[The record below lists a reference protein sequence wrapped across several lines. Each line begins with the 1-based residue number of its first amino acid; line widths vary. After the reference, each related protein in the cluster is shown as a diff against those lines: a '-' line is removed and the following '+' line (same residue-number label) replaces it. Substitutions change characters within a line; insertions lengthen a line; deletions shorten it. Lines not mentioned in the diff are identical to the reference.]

1 MTDTFEKL
9 RAMNV
14 IWDFA
19 DDYKIFPKSY
29 YPMDKNYKNIIE
41 GYKFKN
47 FRLDLFSSFFSYLK
61 KDNPFFEEFK
71 AITLLLLED
80 LSYKKLEKT
89 NLVIKDLRK
98 SYAKKILDKYQYKK
112 ETDNVY
118 EQIEKAYYGKIFNKP
133 ITEAKLVRDFY
144 AELFSID
151 TYKSSEIIEKLN
163 ELFKKYFLFER
174 FDQYNELFDQM
185 IQEEKPKNF
194 DHEDLEEADVE
205 KNIEDQFQIQSAEFN
220 GYIYFE
226 EKKEDMNKD
235 IFIFE
240 KSDKEKDKREDSF
253 IEDFYGKLS
262 ISKKRQELLEKEL
275 AKGIHK
281 SKKLYFTKGEYT
293 DSPNARFNQKVRKK
307 QREKT
312 KEYIENN
319 LSINN
324 RAVNELTRTIENS
337 LANHEE
343 DELYRKNYGL
353 LDSINVWR
361 APVLNESKVFFSNN
375 KDPKP
380 KFQLDLLIDG
390 SASQIK
396 RQNLVANQA
405 FIIAN
410 AMDKVNIPIR
420 VSSFSTLRDYTV
432 FNMYRDFK
440 DKGNNENIYNF
451 FASGAN
457 RDGLAFKTIH
467 KLINED
473 KNESVRKILIIL
485 SDGRP
490 NDEKHNINTV
500 NAKIKDQYIDK
511 KAVDDTAKEI
521 RSLKND
527 GIQVLGVFTGED
539 EDIENAKLIYGA
551 DFCRIKNLENF
562 SKIVSIYMK
571 NLIAN

>member
-19 DDYKIFPKSY
+19 DNYKIFPKSY

-71 AITLLLLED
+71 NITLLLLED
-80 LSYKKLEKT
+80 LSYRKLEKT

-112 ETDNVY
+112 ETDNIY
-118 EQIEKAYYGKIFNKP
+118 EQIEKAYYGKIFNNP

-144 AELFSID
+144 YELFSID
-151 TYKSSEIIEKLN
+151 TYKSSEIIDKLN
-163 ELFKKYFLFER
+163 DLFKKYFLFER

-185 IQEEKPKNF
+185 IKDEKPKNF
-194 DHEDLEEADVE
+194 DHDDLDESDIE

-240 KSDKEKDKREDSF
+240 KNDDQTDKREDSF

-293 DSPNARFNQKVRKK
+293 DSPNAKFNQKVRKK

-312 KEYIENN
+312 KE
-319 LSINN
+319 
-324 RAVNELTRTIENS
+324 
-337 LANHEE
+337 
-343 DELYRKNYGL
+343 
-353 LDSINVWR
+353 
-361 APVLNESKVFFSNN
+361 
-375 KDPKP
+375 
-380 KFQLDLLIDG
+380 
-390 SASQIK
+390 
-396 RQNLVANQA
+396 
-405 FIIAN
+405 
-410 AMDKVNIPIR
+410 
-420 VSSFSTLRDYTV
+420 
-432 FNMYRDFK
+432 
-440 DKGNNENIYNF
+440 
-451 FASGAN
+451 
-457 RDGLAFKTIH
+457 
-467 KLINED
+467 
-473 KNESVRKILIIL
+473 
-485 SDGRP
+485 
-490 NDEKHNINTV
+490 
-500 NAKIKDQYIDK
+500 
-511 KAVDDTAKEI
+511 
-521 RSLKND
+521 
-527 GIQVLGVFTGED
+527 
-539 EDIENAKLIYGA
+539 
-551 DFCRIKNLENF
+551 
-562 SKIVSIYMK
+562 
-571 NLIAN
+571 

>member
-14 IWDFA
+14 IWDYA
-19 DDYKIFPKSY
+19 SDYSIFPKNY

-41 GYKFKN
+41 GFKFKN

-71 AITLLLLED
+71 NITLLLLED
-80 LSYKKLEKT
+80 LSFRKLRKH
-89 NLVIKDLRK
+89 NLVIEDLRK
-98 SYAKKILDKYQYKK
+98 SFAKKALEKYRYKK
-112 ETDNVY
+112 ETENVY
-118 EQIEKAYYGKIFNKP
+118 EQIEKAYYEKVFGKTIK
-133 ITEAKLVRDFY
+133 EGKLVRDFY

-151 TYKSSEIIEKLN
+151 SYKSSEIIKDLDK
-163 ELFKKYFLFER
+163 LFKKYFIFER

-185 IQEEKPKNF
+185 IEEEKPKNF
-194 DHEDLEEADVE
+194 DSEDLDESEIE
-205 KNIEDQFQIQSAEFN
+205 KNIEDQFEIQSAEFN

-226 EKKEDMNKD
+226 EKKEDTNKD
-235 IFIFE
+235 IFVFE
-240 KSDKEKDKREDSF
+240 GNDKKNKREDNF
-253 IEDFYGKLS
+253 IEEFYGKLS
-262 ISKKRQELLEKEL
+262 ISKKKQEFLEREL

-281 SKKLYFTKGEYT
+281 NKRLYFTRGEYT
-293 DSPNARFNQKVRKK
+293 DSPNSKFNQKQRKK
-307 QREKT
+307 QSDKNRD
-312 KEYIENN
+312 YIEKN

-324 RAVNELTRTIENS
+324 RAINELKRTIENS
-337 LANHEE
+337 LSNYEE

-353 LDSINVWR
+353 LDSVNVWK
-361 APVLNESKVFFSNN
+361 APILNDSKVFFSNN

-380 KFQLDLLIDG
+380 KFQIDLLIDG

-396 RQNLVANQA
+396 RQEVVADQA
-405 FIIAN
+405 YIIAN

-432 FNMYRDFK
+432 FNLYRDYK
-440 DKGNNENIYNF
+440 DKGENDKIFDF

-467 KLINED
+467 KLINENND
-473 KNESVRKILIIL
+473 EGVRKILIIL

-500 NAKIKDQYIDK
+500 NAKIKDQYVDK
-511 KAVDDTAKEI
+511 RAVDDTAKEI
-521 RSLKND
+521 RSLKSD
-527 GIQVLGVFTGED
+527 GISVLGVFTGED
-539 EDIENAKLIYGA
+539 EDIDKAKLIYGS
-551 DFCRIKNLENF
+551 DFCRITKLENF
-562 SKIVSIYMK
+562 SKVVSIYMK
-571 NLIAN
+571 NIMAN

>member
-1 MTDTFEKL
+1 M
-9 RAMNV
+9 
-14 IWDFA
+14 
-19 DDYKIFPKSY
+19 
-29 YPMDKNYKNIIE
+29 
-41 GYKFKN
+41 
-47 FRLDLFSSFFSYLK
+47 
-61 KDNPFFEEFK
+61 
-71 AITLLLLED
+71 
-80 LSYKKLEKT
+80 
-89 NLVIKDLRK
+89 
-98 SYAKKILDKYQYKK
+98 
-112 ETDNVY
+112 
-118 EQIEKAYYGKIFNKP
+118 
-133 ITEAKLVRDFY
+133 
-144 AELFSID
+144 
-151 TYKSSEIIEKLN
+151 
-163 ELFKKYFLFER
+163 
-174 FDQYNELFDQM
+174 
-185 IQEEKPKNF
+185 
-194 DHEDLEEADVE
+194 
-205 KNIEDQFQIQSAEFN
+205 
-220 GYIYFE
+220 
-226 EKKEDMNKD
+226 
-235 IFIFE
+235 
-240 KSDKEKDKREDSF
+240 
-253 IEDFYGKLS
+253 
-262 ISKKRQELLEKEL
+262 
-275 AKGIHK
+275 
-281 SKKLYFTKGEYT
+281 
-293 DSPNARFNQKVRKK
+293 
-307 QREKT
+307 
-312 KEYIENN
+312 
-319 LSINN
+319 
-324 RAVNELTRTIENS
+324 
-337 LANHEE
+337 ANHEE

-353 LDSINVWR
+353 LDSVNVWR

-521 RSLKND
+521 RALKND

-551 DFCRIKNLENF
+551 DFCRIKNLDNF

>member
-1 MTDTFEKL
+1 D
-9 RAMNV
+9 
-14 IWDFA
+14 
-19 DDYKIFPKSY
+19 
-29 YPMDKNYKNIIE
+29 
-41 GYKFKN
+41 
-47 FRLDLFSSFFSYLK
+47 LDES
-61 KDNPFFEEFK
+61 D
-71 AITLLLLED
+71 I
-80 LSYKKLEKT
+80 
-89 NLVIKDLRK
+89 
-98 SYAKKILDKYQYKK
+98 
-112 ETDNVY
+112 
-118 EQIEKAYYGKIFNKP
+118 
-133 ITEAKLVRDFY
+133 
-144 AELFSID
+144 
-151 TYKSSEIIEKLN
+151 
-163 ELFKKYFLFER
+163 
-174 FDQYNELFDQM
+174 
-185 IQEEKPKNF
+185 
-194 DHEDLEEADVE
+194 E

-240 KSDKEKDKREDSF
+240 KSDREKDKREDAF

-293 DSPNARFNQKVRKK
+293 DSPNAKFNQKVRKK

-440 DKGNNENIYNF
+440 DKGKNENIYDF

-467 KLINED
+467 KLIKED
-473 KNESVRKILIIL
+473 KDESVRKILIIL

-511 KAVDDTAKEI
+511 KAVDDSAKEI

-539 EDIENAKLIYGA
+539 EDIENAKLIYGS
-551 DFCRIKNLENF
+551 DFCRIKNLDNF

>member
-1 MTDTFEKL
+1 M
-9 RAMNV
+9 
-14 IWDFA
+14 
-19 DDYKIFPKSY
+19 
-29 YPMDKNYKNIIE
+29 
-41 GYKFKN
+41 
-47 FRLDLFSSFFSYLK
+47 
-61 KDNPFFEEFK
+61 
-71 AITLLLLED
+71 
-80 LSYKKLEKT
+80 
-89 NLVIKDLRK
+89 IKD
-98 SYAKKILDKYQYKK
+98 
-112 ETDNVY
+112 
-118 EQIEKAYYGKIFNKP
+118 
-133 ITEAKLVRDFY
+133 
-144 AELFSID
+144 
-151 TYKSSEIIEKLN
+151 
-163 ELFKKYFLFER
+163 
-174 FDQYNELFDQM
+174 
-185 IQEEKPKNF
+185 EKPKNF
-194 DHEDLEEADVE
+194 DHDDLDESDIE

-240 KSDKEKDKREDSF
+240 KNDDETDKREDSF

-293 DSPNARFNQKVRKK
+293 DSPNAKFNQKVRNK
-307 QREKT
+307 QRKKT

-343 DELYRKNYGL
+343 DELFRKNYGL
-353 LDSINVWR
+353 LDSVNVWR

-405 FIIAN
+405 YIIAN
-410 AMDKVNIPIR
+410 AMDKINIPIR

-440 DKGNNENIYNF
+440 DKGKNENIYDF

-473 KNESVRKILIIL
+473 KNEEVRKILIIL

-539 EDIENAKLIYGA
+539 EDIENAKLIYGS